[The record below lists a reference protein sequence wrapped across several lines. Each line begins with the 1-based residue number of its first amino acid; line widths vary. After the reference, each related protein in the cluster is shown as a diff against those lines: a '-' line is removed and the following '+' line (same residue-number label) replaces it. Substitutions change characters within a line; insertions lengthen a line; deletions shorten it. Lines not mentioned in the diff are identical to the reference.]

1 MKTLKSKLWT
11 TKLSKLKLLLLLFA
25 FIPTSLVY
33 ATNSNFSAWQN
44 IYPNSTSG
52 DSASCQLCHA
62 ASTQNLNTY
71 GRDLCVSGAGNI
83 NNRILDVE
91 SINSDSDPT
100 GSNNVKEINAN
111 TQPGWTPGN
120 VNPTYS
126 RNNCQ
131 ATGVVESP
139 PSFIPGDM
147 DPAATNQPPVANAG
161 GPYSGTVNVA
171 MTFDGSA
178 STDSD
183 GTIVSYSWS
192 FGDGNTATGVSPTH
206 TYTTAGTF
214 TVTLTVTDDVG
225 DTGTN
230 STTAT
235 IGQGNQPPVANAGG
249 PYSGTVN
256 VALTFNGSASTD
268 PDGTIV
274 SYSWDFGD
282 GNTGTG
288 ATPSHTYTTANTYN
302 VTLTVTDNMSATDS
316 AGTTAT
322 IGQGN
327 QSPVAN
333 AGGPYTGTAGVAL
346 TFDGSGSSDP
356 DGTIVSYSWDF
367 GDGNTGTG
375 VSPSHTY
382 GANGNY
388 TVSLTVTDNQSA
400 TGTATTTATIGAVN
414 KPPVANPGGP
424 YSGTINTALS
434 FDGSGSTDSDG
445 TIVSYS
451 WDFGDGNTGT
461 GVSPSHTYTAAGT
474 FTVSLKVT
482 DNAGDTGTAT
492 TTAVIGLGNKPPV
505 ANPNGP
511 YSGTVGVAVA
521 FDGTGSSDPDGTIV
535 SYSWNFGDG
544 NTGSGASPSHTYTA
558 QGTYNVTL
566 TVTDNAN
573 ATDSAMTTAK
583 IVPVATGKADVFLIK
598 MKAPKDKDIET
609 GESKSEDIKVKGD
622 GDTIEQDAKVSLS
635 VTSPVGLTV
644 KVYPQA
650 ITKTVSPFDDDAT
663 KYKFKAKITCHVAG
677 DYELVW
683 NATIS
688 AAENNNTSNDTLTGS
703 TQVSCKTSDDDDD
716 DEHHDDEHHEDKDDD
731 HHNNMKKG

>member
-1 MKTLKSKLWT
+1 MKILKSKLRISH
-11 TKLSKLKLLLLLFA
+11 LSKIKLLLLLIV
-25 FIPTSLVY
+25 FIPTSFVY
-33 ATNSNFSAWQN
+33 ASNSNFSAWRS

-52 DSASCQLCHA
+52 NDGSCQLCHA
-62 ASTQNLNTY
+62 ASTQDLNTY
-71 GRDLCVSGAGNI
+71 GRDLCVSGAGSI

-91 SINSDSDPT
+91 SINSDVDPT
-100 GSNNVKEINAN
+100 GSSNLTEITAN

-126 RNNCQ
+126 RGNCQ

-139 PSFIPGDM
+139 PGFITSAL
-147 DPAATNQPPVANAG
+147 DPATTNQPPVANAG

-183 GTIVSYSWS
+183 GSIVSYSWN

-206 TYTTAGTF
+206 TYLAAGTF
-214 TVTLTVTDDVG
+214 NVTLTVTDDVG

-249 PYSGTVN
+249 AYSGTVN
-256 VALTFNGSASTD
+256 VALTFDGSASAD

-274 SYSWDFGD
+274 SYSWNFGD
-282 GNTGTG
+282 GNSGTG
-288 ATPSHTYTTANTYN
+288 ATPTHTYTTANTYN
-302 VTLTVTDNMSATDS
+302 VTLTVTDNMNATDS
-316 AGTTAT
+316 AGTTAN
-322 IGQGN
+322 IAPVVVN
-327 QSPVAN
+327 KPPVAN
-333 AGGPYTGTAGVAL
+333 AGGPYSGTVGVAL
-346 TFDGSGSSDP
+346 TFDGSASSDP

-367 GDGNTGTG
+367 GDGGTG
-375 VSPSHTY
+375 SGVTPSYTY

-388 TVSLTVTDNQSA
+388 TVTLTVTDNQSA
-400 TGTATTTATIGAVN
+400 TGSATSTVSIGAVN
-414 KPPVANPGGP
+414 KPPVANAGGP
-424 YSGTINTALS
+424 YSGTVNTALT
-434 FDGSGSTDSDG
+434 FDGSGSSDSDG
-445 TIVSYS
+445 NIVSYN

-461 GVSPSHTYTAAGT
+461 GVSPSHTYTTNGT
-474 FTVSLKVT
+474 FTVNLTVT
-482 DNAGDTGTAT
+482 DDAGDTGTAK
-492 TTAVIGLGNKPPV
+492 TTAVIGQGNQPPV

-511 YSGTVGVAVA
+511 YSGIVGVAVA

-535 SYSWNFGDG
+535 SYRWDFGDG
-544 NTGSGASPSHTYTA
+544 NTGSGVSPSHTYMQ

-598 MKAPKDKDIET
+598 MKAPKDIDIET
-609 GESKSEDIKVKGD
+609 GESKSKGIKLKGD

-635 VTSPVGLTV
+635 VTSPNGVTV
-644 KVYPQA
+644 NINPQA
-650 ITKTVSPFDDDAT
+650 ITKMVSPFDDDAT
-663 KYKFKAKITCHVAG
+663 RYKFKAEITCHVAG

-703 TQVSCKTSDDDDD
+703 TQVSCKTSDDDD
-716 DEHHDDEHHEDKDDD
+716 EHHDDKEDD
-731 HHNNMKKG
+731 HHDSMKED

>member
-1 MKTLKSKLWT
+1 MKILKSKLRIT
-11 TKLSKLKLLLLLFA
+11 QLSKLKLLLLLIV

-33 ATNSNFSAWQN
+33 ATSSNFSAWQS

-52 DSASCQLCHA
+52 DNASCQLCHA
-62 ASTQNLNTY
+62 ASTQDLNPY
-71 GRDLCVSGAGNI
+71 GRDLCVSGAGSI

-91 SINSDSDPT
+91 SLNSDTDPT
-100 GSNNVKEINAN
+100 SSDNLTEITAN

-131 ATGVVESP
+131 ATGVVELP
-139 PSFIPGDM
+139 PSFISGDM
-147 DPAATNQPPVANAG
+147 DPATTNQPPVADAG

-183 GTIVSYSWS
+183 GSIVSYSWN

-206 TYTTAGTF
+206 TYLAAGTF
-214 TVTLTVTDDVG
+214 NVTLTVTDDVG

-230 STTAT
+230 TTTAT
-235 IGQGNQPPVANAGG
+235 IGQGNQPPVADANG

-256 VALTFNGSASTD
+256 VALTFDGSASTD

-274 SYSWDFGD
+274 SYNWDFGD
-282 GNTGTG
+282 GNSGTG
-288 ATPSHTYTTANTYN
+288 ATPTHTYTTANTYN
-302 VTLTVTDNMSATDS
+302 VTLTVTDNMNASDS
-316 AGTTAT
+316 AGTTAK
-322 IGQGN
+322 IVPVVVN
-327 QSPVAN
+327 QPPVAD

-400 TGTATTTATIGAVN
+400 TGSTTTTASIGAVN
-414 KPPVANPGGP
+414 QPPVSDPGGP
-424 YSGTINTALS
+424 YSGTVNIAVT
-434 FDGSGSTDSDG
+434 FDGSGSSDSDG
-445 TIVSYS
+445 KIVSYN

-461 GVSPSHTYTAAGT
+461 GVSPSHTYSAAGT
-474 FTVSLKVT
+474 FTVSLTVT
-482 DNAGDTGTAT
+482 DDAGDTGTAK

-535 SYSWNFGDG
+535 SYSWDFGDG
-544 NTGSGASPSHTYTA
+544 NTGSGVSPSHTYTV

-573 ATDSAMTTAK
+573 ATDSAMTTAT
-583 IVPVATGKADVFLIK
+583 IVPVAGGKADVFLIK
-598 MKAPKDKDIET
+598 MKAPKDIDIET
-609 GESKSEDIKVKGD
+609 GETKSEDIKVKGD

-635 VTSPVGLTV
+635 VISQNGVTV
-644 KVYPQA
+644 KLHPQA
-650 ITKTVSPFDDDAT
+650 MTKMVSPFDDAT
-663 KYKFKAKITCHVAG
+663 KYKFKAEITCHVAG

-683 NATIS
+683 SATIS
-688 AAENNNTSNDTLTGS
+688 AAENSNTSNDTLTGS
-703 TQVSCKTSDDDDD
+703 TQVSCKTSDDDND
-716 DEHHDDEHHEDKDDD
+716 DEHHDDKDDD
-731 HHNNMKKG
+731 HHDSMKED